1 MSVKLGLTILISLLL
16 CMVYGFAEPTNYTAT
31 MVDMGKESPYARDG
45 NKVREEMTM
54 GQPGMGK
61 MISIIRMDLNKIYM
75 LNPGKK
81 TYFENDWQS
90 EKNRQR
96 MPSVYDTNP
105 DYKIDKIKV
114 GTATIDKHPCIKY
127 TVTITNQKTQDKYT
141 GTSWEA
147 TDLQN
152 LPIRYESIMD
162 NGTRYVINL
171 KNIKLNTATA
181 EMFETPAEYTKVDS
195 MPELMGISDMDMPGK
210 KTSDSGKQDK

>member
-1 MSVKLGLTILISLLL
+1 MRVKLGLTLLISLLL
-16 CMVYGFAEPTNYTAT
+16 SMVYGFAEPTNYTAT

-45 NKVREEMTM
+45 NKVRMEMNM

-61 MISIIRMDLNKIYM
+61 MISIIRMDLNRIYM

-81 TYFENDWQS
+81 TYFENDWQP

-96 MPSVYDTNP
+96 MPSVYDINP

-114 GTATIDKHPCIKY
+114 GATTIDKHPCIKY
-127 TVTITNQKTQDKYT
+127 TVTIINLKTQDKYT

-162 NGTRYVINL
+162 NGTRYVMNL
-171 KNIKLNTATA
+171 KNIKLNAATSD
-181 EMFETPAEYTKVDS
+181 MFETPAEYTKVDS

-210 KTSDSGKQDK
+210 KTSDSVK